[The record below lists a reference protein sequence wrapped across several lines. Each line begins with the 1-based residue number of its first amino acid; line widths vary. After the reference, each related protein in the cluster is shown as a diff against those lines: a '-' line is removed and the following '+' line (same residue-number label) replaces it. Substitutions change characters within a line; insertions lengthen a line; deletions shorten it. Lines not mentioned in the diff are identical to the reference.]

1 MDPRC
6 NPKGPYEREVSR
18 SKEEVGNMT
27 MDAGVGVMCE
37 RGHQPR
43 NSGSL
48 QKLEK
53 TRKQI
58 LPWSLQEEPTLLTP
72 WL

>member
-1 MDPRC
+1 MDPKC
-6 NPKGPYEREVSR
+6 NPKGPYEREVRR

-27 MDAGVGVMCE
+27 MDAEVGVMRE

-72 WL
+72 